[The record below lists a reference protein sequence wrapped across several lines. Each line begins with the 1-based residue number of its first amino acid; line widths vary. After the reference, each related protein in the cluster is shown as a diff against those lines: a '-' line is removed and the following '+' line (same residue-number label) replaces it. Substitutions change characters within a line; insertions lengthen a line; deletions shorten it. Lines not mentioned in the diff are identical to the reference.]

1 MKRRL
6 VVLFLIPLLASCN
19 WADITKA
26 EALKVVENIKT
37 SLGSEVQFENYTRT
51 IETAAD
57 EKTTMS
63 SYIYSRTAK
72 FYHAYSIIADEYR
85 VNEDWKFVKN
95 VLIEYY
101 ELDEEKDEKKVVS
114 TENKDYIVDV
124 VRNIGEQ
131 NVNDLSKQYTVT
143 YEEYSEEAWAKYAS
157 AYENTL
163 LTLHNDTLT
172 HISALIESDSTQLKL
187 ESNNDNSLHIVST
200 SKEEQSQAKYETEIK
215 DNLITTIVNA
225 TDTSS
230 VTNKITY
237 SAGDIYYPD
246 TVYKIEIQVEN
257 Q

>member
-1 MKRRL
+1 MKRKL
-6 VVLFLIPLLASCN
+6 VVLSLIPLLASCN

-26 EALKVVENIKT
+26 EALEVVENIKT
-37 SLGSEVQFENYTRT
+37 SLASEVQFENYTRK
-51 IETAAD
+51 IETVAD

-72 FYHAYSIIADEYR
+72 FYHAYSITADEYR
-85 VNEDWKFVKN
+85 VSEEWKFFMKN

-101 ELDEEKDEKKVVS
+101 KLNDENKKIVIA

-230 VTNKITY
+230 VTNKIAY